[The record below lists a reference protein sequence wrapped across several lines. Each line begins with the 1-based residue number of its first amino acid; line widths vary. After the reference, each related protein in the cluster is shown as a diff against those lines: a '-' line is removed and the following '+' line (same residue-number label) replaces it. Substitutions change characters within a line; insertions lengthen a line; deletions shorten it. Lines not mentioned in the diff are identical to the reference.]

1 MSGHSLYL
9 HLVQCYSQHCV
20 LYTRV
25 YVLTVTY
32 IHVHVYTVRVY
43 TCIIVLIVPQNDLNS
58 VKWLAV
64 FCDEVQVIK
73 VISVHLH
80 VRVYLVPYH
89 TQVHVY
95 IHCIHVYTDLV
106 YWPLLI
112 CLRGCTLKSPL
123 P

>member
-9 HLVQCYSQHCV
+9 HLVQGYSQHCV
-20 LYTRV
+20 LYTRTCV
-25 YVLTVTY
+25 TVTY
-32 IHVHVYTVRVY
+32 IHVYTVHVYTC

-73 VISVHLH
+73 VID
-80 VRVYLVPYH
+80 YLVYIYMYVCTLSH
-89 TQVHVY
+89 TSTCTLY
-95 IHCIHVYTDLV
+95 IHVYTDLV

-112 CLRGCTLKSPL
+112 CLRGCTLKSPQ